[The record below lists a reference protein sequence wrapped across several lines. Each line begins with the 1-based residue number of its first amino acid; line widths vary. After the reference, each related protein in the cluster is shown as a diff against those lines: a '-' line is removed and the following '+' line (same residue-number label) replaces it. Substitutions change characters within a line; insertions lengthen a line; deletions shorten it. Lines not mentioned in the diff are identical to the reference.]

1 MAESPITPRSQDFAT
16 WYQDVVLQ
24 GDMAEPA
31 EIVKG
36 CMVIKANGYAVW
48 ERLQR
53 EFDERFKA
61 TGHQNYYFPLLI
73 PESFLKK
80 EAEHVEGFSPELAV
94 VTVAGGKP
102 LEEPYVIR
110 PTSETIIGHFFAK
123 WIKSWRDLPVL
134 VNQWA
139 NIIRWELRTRMFLRT
154 TEFLWQEGH
163 TAHATHDEAREEV
176 LRMLDIY
183 ADVAENVMAMPV
195 IKGLKTKSERF
206 AGALFTYSIEAMM
219 QNGFALQSGTSH
231 DLGQNFGKAFDVQ
244 FQNREG
250 QLDYVWQT
258 SWGVS
263 TRLIG
268 GLIMSHSDDKGLVL
282 PPRLAPTKAV
292 MVPIYKKKTKTTLD
306 ITPIPAV
313 ARQGQTL
320 SGKVEAL
327 PDQEQDEQARV
338 LEAAHRIAKDIGAKV
353 DDREGMTPGAK
364 FFHWERR
371 GVPVVLELG
380 PRDLAAGNVVLKRR
394 DTGTK
399 EPIPQSALAAKLPA
413 LLETMQQE
421 MYSTAKQRL
430 KDNTVLANSIEEVES
445 LLGDVTAEKG
455 GGKFVMAHL
464 ADDPRC
470 DQRVKEFKATIRC
483 IPLVDE
489 CDGKGK
495 CIVTGQEVDRR
506 VVIAKAY

>member
-1 MAESPITPRSQDFAT
+1 MAESPITPRNQDFAA
-16 WYQDVVLQ
+16 WYQDVVMQ

-48 ERLQR
+48 EGIQR
-53 EFDERFKA
+53 EFDQRFKA
-61 TGHQNYYFPLLI
+61 TGHQNVYFPLLI
-73 PESFLKK
+73 PQSFLQK

-94 VTVAGGKP
+94 VTIAGGKT

-123 WIKSWRDLPVL
+123 WIQSYRDLPVL
-134 VNQWA
+134 VNQWC

-163 TAHATHDEAREEV
+163 TAHASHEESLAEV
-176 LRMLDIY
+176 LKILDVY
-183 ADVAENVMAMPV
+183 ADVAENIMAMPV
-195 IKGLKTKSERF
+195 IKGMKTLAEKF
-206 AGALFTYSIEAMM
+206 AGALRSYAIEAMM
-219 QNGFALQSGTSH
+219 QNGLALQAGTSH
-231 DLGQNFGKAFDVQ
+231 DLGQNFGKAFDVR
-244 FQNREG
+244 FQSKEG

-282 PPRLAPTKAV
+282 PPKLAPV
-292 MVPIYKKKTKTTLD
+292 PSVLVPIYRK
-306 ITPIPAV
+306 
-313 ARQGQTL
+313 
-320 SGKVEAL
+320 
-327 PDQEQDEQARV
+327 DEEKGRV
-338 LEAAHRIAKDIGAKV
+338 LEAAHRIAKDVGAKI
-353 DDREGMTPGAK
+353 DDREGQSPGAK

-380 PRDLAAGNVVLKRR
+380 PRDLAANNIVLKRR

-399 EPIPQSALAAKLPA
+399 EPLPQAELAARLPA
-413 LLETMQQE
+413 VLAQMQ
-421 MYSTAKQRL
+421 TDLHRAAKERL
-430 KDNTVLANSIEEVES
+430 KANTVLANSLDEVES
-445 LLGDVTAEKG
+445 ILREVTAEKG

-464 ADDPRC
+464 KDDPAC
-470 DQRVKEFKATIRC
+470 DARLKEFKATVRC
-483 IPLVDE
+483 IPMADE
-489 CDGKGK
+489 YDGPGK
-495 CIVTGQEVDRR
+495 CIVTGETVDRR
-506 VVIAKAY
+506 SVIAKAY

>member
-1 MAESPITPRSQDFAT
+1 MAESPITSRSQDFAA

-48 ERLQR
+48 ELIQR
-53 EFDERFKA
+53 ELDDRFKA
-61 TGHQNYYFPLLI
+61 TGHQNVYFPLLI
-73 PESFLKK
+73 PQSFLQK
-80 EAEHVEGFSPELAV
+80 EAEHVEGFAPELAV
-94 VTVAGGKP
+94 VTIAGGKV

-110 PTSETIIGHFFAK
+110 PTSETIIGHFFSK
-123 WIKSWRDLPVL
+123 WIHSYRDLPVL
-134 VNQWA
+134 LNQWA

-163 TAHATHDEAREEV
+163 TAHSTHDEAVAEV
-176 LRMLDIY
+176 LRILDIY
-183 ADVAENVMAMPV
+183 AEVAEDVMAMPV
-195 IKGLKTKSERF
+195 IKGVKSHSEKF
-206 AGALFTYSIEAMM
+206 AGALRSYSIEAMM
-219 QNGFALQSGTSH
+219 QNGLALQAGTSH

-244 FQNREG
+244 FQSKEG
-250 QLDYVWQT
+250 KLDYVWQT

-263 TRLIG
+263 TRLVG

-282 PPRLAPTKAV
+282 PPKLAPVKAV
-292 MVPIYKKKTKTTLD
+292 LVPIYRKD
-306 ITPIPAV
+306 
-313 ARQGQTL
+313 
-320 SGKVEAL
+320 
-327 PDQEQDEQARV
+327 DEKARV
-338 LEAAHRIAKDIGAKV
+338 LEAAERIAKEVGAKI
-353 DDREGMTPGAK
+353 DDREGQSPGAK

-380 PRDLAAGNVVLKRR
+380 PRDLASNNIVMKRR

-399 EPIPQSALAAKLPA
+399 EILPQAELAAKLPA
-413 LLETMQQE
+413 TLAQMQKDLLD
-421 MYSTAKQRL
+421 SAKARL

-445 LLGDVTAEKG
+445 ILKDVTAEKG

-464 ADDPRC
+464 KDDAVC
-470 DQRVKEFKATIRC
+470 DARIKEFKATVRN

-489 CDGKGK
+489 YDGPGK
-495 CIVTGQEVDRR
+495 CIVTGETVDRR
-506 VVIAKAY
+506 VVIAKSY

>member
-1 MAESPITPRSQDFAT
+1 MAESRITPRGEDFAA
-16 WYQDVVLQ
+16 WYQDVVIQ

-48 ERLQR
+48 ELLQR
-53 EFDERFKA
+53 ELDERFKA
-61 TGHQNYYFPLLI
+61 LGHQNVYFPLLI
-73 PESFLKK
+73 PQSFLRK

-94 VTVAGGKP
+94 VTVAGGKE

-110 PTSETIIGHFFAK
+110 PTSETIIGHFFSR
-123 WIKSWRDLPVL
+123 WIQSWRDLPL
-134 VNQWA
+134 LLNQWA
-139 NIIRWELRTRMFLRT
+139 NVVRWELRTRLFLRT

-163 TAHATHDEAREEV
+163 TAHASHEEALEEV
-176 LRMLDIY
+176 LRMLDVY

-195 IKGLKTKSERF
+195 IKGEKTRAEKF
-206 AGALFTYSIEAMM
+206 AGAVRTFSIEAMM

-250 QLDYVWQT
+250 QLEHVWQT

-282 PPRLAPTKAV
+282 PPKLAPVKSV
-292 MVPIYKKKTKTTLD
+292 LVPIYRK
-306 ITPIPAV
+306 
-313 ARQGQTL
+313 
-320 SGKVEAL
+320 
-327 PDQEQDEQARV
+327 DEEKARV
-338 LEAAHRIAKDIGAKV
+338 LEAAHRIAKETGSKL
-353 DDREGMTPGAK
+353 DDREGQTPGAK

-380 PRDLAAGNVVLKRR
+380 PRDLAAGNIVLKRR

-399 EPIPQSALAAKLPA
+399 QPVSQADIANSLAATLDS
-413 LLETMQQE
+413 MQRDLHA
-421 MYSTAKQRL
+421 SAKERL
-430 KDNTVLANSIEEVES
+430 RTNTVLANSLAEVES
-445 LLGDVTAEKG
+445 ILSDVTAEKG

-464 ADDPRC
+464 KDDPEC
-470 DQRVKEFKATIRC
+470 DARLKAFKATVRN
-483 IPLVDE
+483 IPLADE
-489 CDGKGK
+489 YDGRGK
-495 CIVTGQEVDRR
+495 CIVTGAEVGRR